1 MLLKLSFQYSKI
13 KNISVKK
20 KKMAKVYIWRGG
32 GVKANLE
39 KVYIFELILKAS
51 LSLPMKYACK
61 I

>member
-1 MLLKLSFQYSKI
+1 M
-13 KNISVKK
+13 V
-20 KKMAKVYIWRGG
+20 KVYIWRGG

>member
-39 KVYIFELILKAS
+39 KVYILN
-51 LSLPMKYACK
+51 
-61 I
+61 